1 MAMDLLIDR
10 RSPVPLYY
18 QLSQQL
24 EQAIDRGDLKP
35 GDRLETEVE
44 LAHRFG
50 LSRPTVRQ
58 AIQELVSKGL
68 LVRRRGVGT
77 QVVNAHLRR
86 PVELTSLFDDL
97 VRANHDPSTRVLVL
111 ETRSAPQSVAAEL
124 GIAAHSHVTYL
135 ERLRMDSGKPLAI
148 MRNWL
153 PTDLAPM
160 TIQDLEAAGLYDVLR
175 RAGVHIRVAN
185 QRIGA
190 AAATRAE
197 ATLLKTK
204 AGAPLLTMERV
215 SFDHSGRAIEY
226 AQHSYRAD
234 SYQFE
239 TTLVER

>member
-1 MAMDLLIDR
+1 ML
-10 RSPVPLYY
+10 
-18 QLSQQL
+18 
-24 EQAIDRGDLKP
+24 
-35 GDRLETEVE
+35 
-44 LAHRFG
+44 
-50 LSRPTVRQ
+50 
-58 AIQELVSKGL
+58 
-68 LVRRRGVGT
+68 
-77 QVVNAHLRR
+77 
-86 PVELTSLFDDL
+86 
-97 VRANHDPSTRVLVL
+97 
-111 ETRSAPQSVAAEL
+111 
-124 GIAAHSHVTYL
+124 
-135 ERLRMDSGKPLAI
+135 
-148 MRNWL
+148 
-153 PTDLAPM
+153 